1 MNKPY
6 STQPQD
12 AARSRAE
19 AVRAGREDAR
29 HGYPRASSSG
39 EAVTDYF
46 GSAALASGETA
57 ATLHVAGHLHE
68 DRPRLDRTIAVAT
81 ALVVRLT
88 ALVGDVLL
96 RTSAADHE
104 VQAFKR
110 LPLAARREPWPSWL
124 RIVLLGVMALGT
136 GAALSGALL
145 ELTSDE
151 PYYVWGFCLATT
163 LAVVALGA
171 FLAHVARSFEYNH
184 LKPDQF
190 TTGWLP
196 KVVFGVGALFAVLLM
211 VALASIRGTAAE
223 ADAARQS
230 RAGDGITILLPDQP
244 ADAAGSVTLGDEPE
258 PLPSVSPLAFG
269 LLEGL
274 LFMAAFGVEYVNHL
288 PWAEQR
294 RKAERSLA
302 ATESDL
308 RDGTEQLDT
317 ACGQLMAA
325 LDERADR
332 DAAVLLAG
340 EATRIHVG
348 AEVSDYRRAVLSHQP
363 NLGGD
368 PFHQAA
374 EGVDAPLRPGGASS
388 DGQVSPEVTS
398 QRGRDLLPAGLI
410 RPDVAY
416 DHLEVDQLAPT
427 ALARGL
433 VTLARVPERA
443 PFSRLAWSPGAFIED
458 ALRTADVAVVPLIGV
473 KASSGNGAEQKA
485 KP

>member
-1 MNKPY
+1 MKTY
-6 STQPQD
+6 GTQSHD

-19 AVRAGREDAR
+19 AARAGRDDAR
-29 HGYPRASSSG
+29 RGYPRASSSG

-46 GSAALASGETA
+46 GTA
-57 ATLHVAGHLHE
+57 ATASAHTAGTLHLAEHLHE
-68 DRPRLDRTIAVAT
+68 ARPRVDRTIAEAT
-81 ALVVRLT
+81 AVVVRQT
-88 ALVGDVLL
+88 ARVGDALY
-96 RTSAADHE
+96 RTLAADHE

-110 LPLAARREPWPSWL
+110 LPLAARREPWPAWL

-171 FLAHVARSFEYNH
+171 FLAHTARSFEYNR

-196 KVVFGVGALFAVLLM
+196 KVIFAIGALFAVLLM

-230 RAGDGITILLPDQP
+230 RADAGVTVFLPDQP
-244 ADAAGSVTLGDEPE
+244 TDSAGQRPADDEQ

-274 LFMAAFGVEYVNHL
+274 LFTAAFGVEFVNQL

-302 ATESDL
+302 VVEGELRES
-308 RDGTEQLDT
+308 THQLGN
-317 ACGQLMAA
+317 ACGQLMAG

-340 EATRIHVG
+340 EATVTHVA
-348 AEVSDYRRAVLSHQP
+348 AEVGDYRRAVLAHQP

-368 PFHQAA
+368 PFHQTRMEAST
-374 EGVDAPLRPGGASS
+374 APPTEEVASS
-388 DGQVSPEVTS
+388 HQTS
-398 QRGRDLLPAGLI
+398 AMVASQWGRDLPPPGLI
-410 RPDVAY
+410 RADAAF

-433 VTLARVPERA
+433 ATLARVPERA
-443 PFSRLAWSPGAFIED
+443 QFSRLVWSSVGFIDE
-458 ALRTADVAVVPLIGV
+458 ALRTTDVPTSAAVGIKLGTSNGV
-473 KASSGNGAEQKA
+473 EAKAE
-485 KP
+485 P